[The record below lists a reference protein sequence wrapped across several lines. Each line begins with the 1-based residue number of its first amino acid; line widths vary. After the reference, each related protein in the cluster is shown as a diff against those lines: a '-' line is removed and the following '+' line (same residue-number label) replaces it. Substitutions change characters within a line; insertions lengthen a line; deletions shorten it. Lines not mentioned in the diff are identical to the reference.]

1 MKAPP
6 LGKKEYQSHPSYYYL
21 FPPQNPSY
29 YILRPM
35 LQEAQNL
42 FRRTFNHLQ
51 SRQDMSA
58 VASVQLPSRKPT
70 FSNLTI
76 SFPVRPM
83 LLNPSL
89 VAQAVSQHILPN
101 RRNRSTSRSLLHLA
115 HSPSHATS
123 ELTFTGSFTL
133 NSSYQPNSGVWL
145 VWTRPNP
152 FSS

>member
-1 MKAPP
+1 MKAPS
-6 LGKKEYQSHPSYYYL
+6 LGKKEYESHRSYYNL

-35 LQEAQNL
+35 LQEALNL
-42 FRRTFNHLQ
+42 FRRTFNRLQ
-51 SRQDMSA
+51 SRQEMSA
-58 VASVQLPSRKPT
+58 VASVQLPNRKPT

-89 VAQAVSQHILPN
+89 VAQAVRQHILPN
-101 RRNRSTSRSLLHLA
+101 RRNLSVYISLPTPPR
-115 HSPSHATS
+115 HSPS
-123 ELTFTGSFTL
+123 ELSFTGSFTL
-133 NSSYQPNSGVWL
+133 NSSHQPNSGLGL
-145 VWTRPNP
+145 VRTRPNP